1 MLDLDWAYCTI
12 SEKSKANAE
21 RLTSCLPRLKLLSRM
36 QVFGRITLAGVLE
49 VIVVA
54 VGPGSQNL
62 EAAVLAFCSVLAELL
77 SKLK

>member
-12 SEKSKANAE
+12 SEKSRAKAE

-36 QVFGRITLAGVLE
+36 HVFGRITLAGVLE

-54 VGPGSQNL
+54 AVGPGSQNP
-62 EAAVLAFCSVLAELL
+62 EAAVLSF
-77 SKLK
+77 